1 MYERLTRGLT
11 TGVAAL
17 LLASFLPSFA
27 AAQEQTASAR
37 FRVLVP
43 NFWPAEGGN
52 KGLGEKVA
60 EELRDLIN
68 DFPTHQPIDRK
79 DLRDVLKQNRVDED
93 DLDCI
98 KARQLANIAN
108 AAVVVCGNVTPAGGK
123 DSQIDA
129 RFIDVATG
137 EEFNVPP
144 ITVGEK
150 GQEEAASHIS
160 ESFRT
165 LVEQQRYA
173 QFCAEYAQS
182 QQWESA
188 LENCTRAIE
197 LNPNGTASLY
207 TRGFVYNSLERFD
220 EAMQDFRVV
229 LEKNPIHENSLLGA
243 GYAAVKMGN
252 AEEARGFYNDY
263 LELSPGNVQVRMKVA
278 FDMAQ
283 AGDPYG
289 AMQTVKAGLEIEP
302 ENADL
307 LEQYARYAIVAATA
321 AAGPNPNEVT
331 DEQRQLL
338 QEGLQAY
345 SKVLPMRGSEA
356 NVTDIRN
363 RIAALQQLGQLPEAI
378 SAAEQALQ
386 THGEEAQLWSLYA
399 DVLKR
404 ADRLDDALVAL
415 DRVQAIDAEYANL
428 LARKGLWLME
438 AGRTDE
444 AIPILRTAVDSG
456 EQSGDAIANMLFGE
470 GYRGGVQEQNF
481 GKAIQLFD
489 HASSFA
495 QSSEV
500 KDQVGFWN
508 GYARYKMGE
517 AIQKPQTLE
526 TAQRALPYFQRALEL
541 FTAHRAYER
550 QQNVNIDQYIKN
562 STTFIEIQEAII
574 KRGS

>member
-1 MYERLTRGLT
+1 MHERLTRGLA

-17 LLASFLPSFA
+17 LLATLLPTLS

-52 KGLGEKVA
+52 KKLGEKIA
-60 EELRDLIN
+60 EELRDRIN
-68 DFPTHQPIDRK
+68 DFPTHSPIDK
-79 DLRDVLKQNRVDED
+79 KELKDVLKRNRIDED

-108 AAVVVCGNVTPAGGK
+108 AAVVVCGYVKPATGK
-123 DSQIDA
+123 DATVTAQFIDA
-129 RFIDVATG
+129 QTSETFDVQ
-137 EEFNVPP
+137 E

-150 GQEEAASHIS
+150 GEKEAADHIS
-160 ESFRT
+160 TFFRT

-188 LENCTRAIE
+188 EENCTRAIE
-197 LNPNGTASLY
+197 LNPNGVGSLY
-207 TRGFVYNSLERFD
+207 TRGFVYNSQDRYED
-220 EAMQDFRVV
+220 AMRDFRQV
-229 LEKNPIHENSLLGA
+229 LEKNPIHENALLAA
-243 GYAAVKMGN
+243 GYAAVKLGN

-289 AMQTVKAGLEIEP
+289 AMQVIKAGLDIESD
-302 ENADL
+302 NADL
-307 LEQYARYAIVAATA
+307 LEQYARYAIVAASA
-321 AAGPNPNEVT
+321 VGGSDASVIT
-331 DEQRQLL
+331 DEQRTLL
-338 QEGLQAY
+338 EEGLNAY
-345 SKVLPMRGSEA
+345 AKVLPMRGTEA

-363 RIAALQQLGQLPEAI
+363 RIAALQQLDRLPEAI
-378 SAAEQALQ
+378 SAAEDALK
-386 THGEEAQLWSLYA
+386 THGDEAQLWSLYA

-404 ADRLDDALVAL
+404 ADRLDDALTAL
-415 DRVQAIDAEYANL
+415 DRVASIDSAYPNL
-428 LARKGLWLME
+428 LARRGLWLME
-438 AGRTDE
+438 ADRTDE
-444 AIPILRTAVDSG
+444 AIPALRTAVESG
-456 EQSGDAIANMLFGE
+456 EQNGDAIANMLFSQ

-489 HASSFA
+489 HAMTFA
-495 QSSEV
+495 QSTEV
-500 KDQVGFWN
+500 KNQVGFWN

-517 AIQKPQTLE
+517 AIGKPQTLE

-541 FTAHRAYER
+541 FQAHRGYQQ
-550 QQNVNIDQYIKN
+550 QQNVNIDQYITN
-562 STTFIEIQEAII
+562 SNTFIEIQEAII
-574 KRGS
+574 KRGR